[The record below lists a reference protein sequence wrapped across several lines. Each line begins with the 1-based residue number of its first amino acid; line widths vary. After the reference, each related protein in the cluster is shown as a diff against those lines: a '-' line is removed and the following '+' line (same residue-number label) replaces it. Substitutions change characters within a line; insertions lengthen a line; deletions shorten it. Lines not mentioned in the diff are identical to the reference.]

1 MRLSIFQPHIAMK
14 KSSAFSLLRLCSNSC
29 RPFLCKG
36 SSSSMMAS
44 MRTRVKFSR
53 ARSSSNINSIY
64 FLSIAQNYIEKKNH
78 TSSLTFSRKFQDKF
92 TASHLKFEE
101 QVITENNK
109 KPDFL
114 FPNSICYHNFEF
126 PAEDLTVLG
135 AKTTCKDRWR
145 QVINEADRVDEKFLF
160 TLQQGISKN
169 QLKEMADEKV
179 KLVVPQSHI
188 DSYPEEYRGSLNTLS
203 GFIEIVKEKQE
214 HMPKHFIVS

>member
-78 TSSLTFSRKFQDKF
+78 TSSLTFSRKFQEIF

-101 QVITENNK
+101 QVITEK
-109 KPDFL
+109 KKRPIKTL
-114 FPNSICYHNFEF
+114 TPKY
-126 PAEDLTVLG
+126 AESRDNGVLR
-135 AKTTCKDRWR
+135 CKD
-145 QVINEADRVDEKFLF
+145 IHN
-160 TLQQGISKN
+160 I
-169 QLKEMADEKV
+169 
-179 KLVVPQSHI
+179 
-188 DSYPEEYRGSLNTLS
+188 
-203 GFIEIVKEKQE
+203 
-214 HMPKHFIVS
+214 